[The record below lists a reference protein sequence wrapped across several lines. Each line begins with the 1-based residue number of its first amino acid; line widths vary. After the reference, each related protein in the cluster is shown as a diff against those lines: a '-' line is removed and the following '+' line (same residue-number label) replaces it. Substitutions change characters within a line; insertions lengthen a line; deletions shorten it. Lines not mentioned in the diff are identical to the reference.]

1 MDDLND
7 LIWGSGSNKSQ
18 NQKNNNTSLN
28 AMRGIP
34 ATLPKNSATQSTIKQ
49 STTSTTS
56 NSSIIPDNHQ
66 NFLLTPSTSGKKI
79 YPSNYLYNSNKSP
92 SISSSSTSNNN
103 SVESLDDLLP
113 FNKKPPSLSLAE
125 KQGKGSS
132 SRETT
137 GDIYDILSETNPCRI
152 SESTYRV
159 SSNNQINSQTFPHSK
174 PTSGEIQ
181 WDLNLLS
188 NDDKTNNV
196 QNTVSSKIDDLMAF
210 GIVEKQTNY
219 LSPTSTFNVEDDE
232 NPLGELAKPISAKKD
247 ASSLNKERDLS
258 RSPTTRNEFKDHLIA
273 QIVDMGFSADEAE
286 ASLAATDNGEDV
298 NSAIDILIQQREVID
313 KIPSNQAS
321 KSGSNKSQ
329 PYGMGRRRSNT
340 VDYSHQGQ
348 SDDSEHGYIGNGRH
362 PPKAHTLSV
371 PRRNVYGVSISDG
384 ESSDRSSASV
394 SSNFLQQKEKLIF
407 TASEFGASAL
417 KKASAFYK
425 QSKEVVNK
433 ALEDLQPDSEEDF
446 SRRPRWMQENNFQS
460 GDDFPGNKFERF
472 EERFQDSFD
481 ESSSD
486 DDLGHR
492 PVPGRHRFVSVSS
505 NAKDSSE
512 DELPAPGQNKFI
524 PVSSRLRDSSDDD
537 VLTDRNKF
545 VTASSKLRESNDD
558 RHRPFDRSDSNK
570 PSKPVVPSRS
580 TKPNVD
586 SFESAYISLARRRPL
601 SNNLRKPVRESS
613 SSHVVIPS
621 KPPRSVVHASPEQL
635 NKSEAH
641 KANGNEQF
649 KLGQFGEAEQLY
661 SLAIDSLPSKH
672 LLRVILYNNRAAA
685 KLKNGDHRGCA
696 EDCTLSLRLIDDYS
710 LPPPTGVSINLKD
723 QYTKALFR
731 RASAYEIMEKYENA
745 RDDYQKLISGDPNI
759 GKNVSDGLRR
769 CQKAIKIITSGEPR
783 IKRENHSF
791 PKSSNKSSNHYEFN
805 EFMLSGTS
813 ISTGLARSETQSTF
827 GAPLNAFGFID
838 PMVSN
843 DSTTSSTNVD
853 PNIPAVAKLR
863 DQTRQQ
869 EFEDAEKLRLKDQVD
884 QKILQWKG
892 GKETNIRALISS
904 LDIVLWDGVGWK
916 KIGLHELVTPSQVKV
931 RYMKAIAK
939 VHPDK
944 LSSSTTIE
952 EKLLANSVF
961 SSLNDAWDIFKVQ
974 NNL

>member
-34 ATLPKNSATQSTIKQ
+34 ATLPKNSATLSTSPIK
-49 STTSTTS
+49 STTF
-56 NSSIIPDNHQ
+56 NSSNQ
-66 NFLLTPSTSGKKI
+66 NNFLSQAINVNSPKI
-79 YPSNYLYNSNKSP
+79 YSSNYLYSNNNKSP
-92 SISSSSTSNNN
+92 SISPSLSSTSNNN

-132 SRETT
+132 AREKT
-137 GDIYDILSETNPCRI
+137 GDIYDILSKENPCEI
-152 SESTYRV
+152 SESIYRD
-159 SSNNQINSQTFPHSK
+159 SSNNQISSQNVPHLK
-174 PTSGEIQ
+174 PTSREIQ

-188 NDDKTNNV
+188 NDDTTNNKA
-196 QNTVSSKIDDLMAF
+196 QNTVSSTTDDLMVF
-210 GIVEKQTNY
+210 GFAEKQTKY
-219 LSPTSTFNVEDDE
+219 SSPASTFNVEEDD

-247 ASSLNKERDLS
+247 ASSHNKEKDLS
-258 RSPTTRNEFKDHLIA
+258 NSSKPRNEFKDHLIA

-286 ASLAATDNGEDV
+286 AALAATDNGEDV
-298 NSAIDILIQQREVID
+298 SSAIEILIQQCETID
-313 KIPSNQAS
+313 KIPSNQAP

-340 VDYSHQGQ
+340 LDHPHQGQ
-348 SDDSEHGYIGNGRH
+348 DDDGYIGRGRL
-362 PPKAHTLSV
+362 PSKAHTLSV
-371 PRRNVYGVSISDG
+371 PKRNVYGVSISDG

-394 SSNFLQQKEKLIF
+394 SSNFLQQKEKLIS

-433 ALEDLQPDSEEDF
+433 ALEELQDSEEDF

-460 GDDFPGNKFERF
+460 DDDFPGNKFERV

-481 ESSSD
+481 DSSSD
-486 DDLGHR
+486 DDIGRR
-492 PVPGRHRFVSVSS
+492 PVSGRHRFVSVSS

-512 DELPAPGQNKFI
+512 DDLPAPGQNKFI

-537 VLTDRNKF
+537 VLTDRNRF
-545 VTASSKLRESNDD
+545 GIASSNLRESNDD
-558 RHRPFDRSDSNK
+558 RYRPFYRSELKK
-570 PSKPVVPSRS
+570 PSKPIVPSRS
-580 TKPNVD
+580 TKPDINTSD
-586 SFESAYISLARRRPL
+586 STYISPARRRPL
-601 SNNLRKPVRESS
+601 SNNLQLPVRESS
-613 SSHVVIPS
+613 SIHVEKPS
-621 KPPRSVVHASPEQL
+621 KPPRSVVFASPEHL
-635 NKSEAH
+635 NKSEIH
-641 KANGNEQF
+641 KTNGNELF

-672 LLRVILYNNRAAA
+672 LLRAILYNNRAAA

-710 LPPPTGVSINLKD
+710 LPPPPGVSINLKD

-745 RDDYQKLISGDPNI
+745 RDDYQKLISADPNS

-769 CQKAIKIITSGEPR
+769 CQKAIKIISGETG
-783 IKRENHSF
+783 IKGENHS
-791 PKSSNKSSNHYEFN
+791 PPILSNKSSKHYEFN
-805 EFMLSGTS
+805 EFMLSDTS

-838 PMVSN
+838 PMESN
-843 DSTTSSTNVD
+843 NSATSSTYVD

-869 EFEDAEKLRLKDQVD
+869 ELEDAEKLRLKDQVD

-916 KIGLHELVTPSQVKV
+916 TIGLHELVTPSQVKV

-944 LSSSTTIE
+944 LSSLTTIE
-952 EKLLANSVF
+952 QKLLANGVF
-961 SSLNDAWDIFKVQ
+961 STLNDAWDVFKVQ
-974 NNL
+974 NHL